1 MFDLLGFEYISFLVE
16 SNVVI
21 SSIVNKVF
29 ANKIPWKQKKTSK
42 IWKIDIIY
50 GVSNNFLIVCE
61 NLIRNVHLFYVIA
74 KASKHV
80 TYHDCDIHPYR

>member
-21 SSIVNKVF
+21 SSILNTVF
-29 ANKIPWKQKKTSK
+29 ANKMPWKQKKTSK

-50 GVSNNFLIVCE
+50 GVSN

>member
-50 GVSNNFLIVCE
+50 GVSNN
-61 NLIRNVHLFYVIA
+61 VHLFYVIA

-80 TYHDCDIHPYR
+80 TYHDSDIHPYR